1 MPHVIHLES
10 PALSVTLSDRGARL
24 VQLVAKRQNLS
35 LLLDTE
41 QVPTE
46 LIDQFC
52 IGGTVGPFAGRLR
65 QIAPT
70 NAQPAVLLHGNEAA
84 LHRADWMLERGNQP
98 NAATYSISRR
108 HGEGGLPGDRD
119 FRAAYTLSDN
129 SLMIDLSVTTT
140 HDTPISLTNH
150 AYFTLGAT
158 SVSALSLQINAQ
170 SVLLTDGEQCA
181 TGGSMPVA
189 DTPLDFVRERLLSDA
204 LTAYP
209 DGLDHSYVLASDNR
223 DALAPD
229 HVASLTNRAN
239 GVSLDLA
246 TTQPCL
252 QVYTASQLTSPLRP
266 FTAICLE
273 AQGFPNGPNHALG
286 RRESW
291 LAAGQTTT
299 QRIVYRINERSLR
312 H

>member
-1 MPHVIHLES
+1 MSHVIHLES

-35 LLLDTE
+35 LLLDTA
-41 QVPTE
+41 QVSTE

-65 QIAPT
+65 QIDPIDG
-70 NAQPAVLLHGNEAA
+70 QSVVLLHGNEAA
-84 LHRADWMLERGNQP
+84 LHCADWRLEPDSQP
-98 NAATYSISRR
+98 NAATYSVSRR

-119 FRAAYTLSDN
+119 FSVAYTLSDN
-129 SLMIDLSVTTT
+129 SLVIDLSVTTT

-158 SVSALSLQINAQ
+158 SASALSLRIHAQ
-170 SVLLTDGEQCA
+170 SVLLTDSEQCA
-181 TGGSMPVA
+181 TGGSMAVA
-189 DTPLDFVRERLLSDA
+189 GTPLDFASERLLSDT
-204 LTAYP
+204 LMEHP
-209 DGLDHSYVLASDNR
+209 DGLDHSYVLASGGRNS
-223 DALAPD
+223 LAPD
-229 HVASLTNRAN
+229 HVASLSNRAN
-239 GVSLDLA
+239 GISLDIA

-252 QVYTASQLTSPLRP
+252 QVYTASQLTAPLRP
-266 FTAICLE
+266 FSAICLE

-286 RRESW
+286 HSHSW

-299 QRIVYRINERSLR
+299 QRIVYRINERSPTQ
-312 H
+312 

>member
-1 MPHVIHLES
+1 MSNAIHLES
-10 PALSVTLSDRGARL
+10 PALAVTLSNRGARL
-24 VQLVAKRQNLS
+24 VQVVAKRQNLS
-35 LLLDTE
+35 LLLDTA
-41 QVPTE
+41 QVSTE

-52 IGGTVGPFAGRLR
+52 IGGTVGPFASRLR
-65 QIAPT
+65 QIDPIDG
-70 NAQPAVLLHGNEAA
+70 QPVVILHGNEAA
-84 LHRADWMLERGNQP
+84 LHRADWTLEPSSQP

-119 FRAAYTLSDN
+119 FSVAYTLADN
-129 SLMIDLSVTTT
+129 SLVIDLSVTTT

-150 AYFTLGAT
+150 AYFTLGAA
-158 SVSALSLQINAQ
+158 SVRDLSLQINAQ
-170 SVLLTDGEQCA
+170 SVLLTDSEQCA
-181 TGGSMPVA
+181 TGESMAVA
-189 DTPLDFVRERLLSDA
+189 DTPLDFARERLLGDA
-204 LTAYP
+204 LTAYS
-209 DGLDHSYVLASDNR
+209 DGLDHSYVLASGKR
-223 DALAPD
+223 DALVPD

-286 RRESW
+286 RRESL

-299 QRIVYRINERSLR
+299 QRIVYRINEGPLTN
-312 H
+312 

>member
-1 MPHVIHLES
+1 MPNAIHLES
-10 PALSVTLSDRGARL
+10 PALAVTLSNRGARL

-35 LLLDTE
+35 LLLDTA
-41 QVPTE
+41 QVPAE
-46 LIDQFC
+46 LIDRFC

-65 QIAPT
+65 QTDPT
-70 NAQPAVLLHGNEAA
+70 NGQSVVLLHGNKAA
-84 LHRADWMLERGNQP
+84 LHRADWTLETSSQP

-119 FRAAYTLSDN
+119 FSVAYTLSDS
-129 SLMIDLSVTTT
+129 SLVIDLSVTTT

-158 SVSALSLQINAQ
+158 SVRALSLQVNAQ
-170 SVLLTDGEQCA
+170 SVLLTDSDQCA

-189 DTPLDFVRERLLSDA
+189 DTALDFASERLLSDA
-204 LTAYP
+204 LMGHP
-209 DGLDHSYVLASDNR
+209 DGLDHSYVLASGGR
-223 DALAPD
+223 DALASD
-229 HVASLTNRAN
+229 HVASLINQAN
-239 GVSLDLA
+239 GIRLDIV

-252 QVYTASQLTSPLRP
+252 QVYTASQLTAPLRP
-266 FTAICLE
+266 FSAICLE

-286 RRESW
+286 HSDSW

-299 QRIVYRINERSLR
+299 QRIVYRVNERSPTQ
-312 H
+312 

>member
-1 MPHVIHLES
+1 MSNVTHLES
-10 PALSVTLSDRGARL
+10 PILAVTLSNRGARL
-24 VQLVAKRQNLS
+24 VQLVVKRQNLS
-35 LLLDTE
+35 LLLDTA
-41 QVPTE
+41 QVPNE

-65 QIAPT
+65 QIETT
-70 NAQPAVLLHGNEAA
+70 NGQPAVLLHGNEAA
-84 LHRADWMLERGNQP
+84 LHRADWLLEHSSQSNV
-98 NAATYSISRR
+98 AIYTVSRR

-119 FRAAYTLSDN
+119 FRAAYILLDN

-158 SVSALSLQINAQ
+158 SANALSLQMNAQ
-170 SVLLTDGEQCA
+170 SVLLTDSEQCA
-181 TGGSMPVA
+181 TGRSMPVA
-189 DTPLDFVRERLLSDA
+189 DTPLDFSRERLLGDA
-204 LTAYP
+204 LTAFP
-209 DGLDHSYVLASDNR
+209 DGLDHSYVLASGRR
-223 DALAPD
+223 DALARD
-229 HVASLTNRAN
+229 RVAALTNRAN
-239 GVSLDLA
+239 GVSLDIA

-286 RRESW
+286 RSESW
-291 LAAGQTTT
+291 LAAGQTAT
-299 QRIVYRINERSLR
+299 QRIVYRITERPPTQ
-312 H
+312 

>member
-1 MPHVIHLES
+1 MSNVIHLES
-10 PALSVTLSDRGARL
+10 PTLAVTLSNRGARL

-35 LLLDTE
+35 LLIDTAR
-41 QVPTE
+41 VPTE

-65 QIAPT
+65 RVDASNGQT
-70 NAQPAVLLHGNEAA
+70 AVSLHGGEAA
-84 LHRADWMLERGNQP
+84 LHRADWLLEHSSEP
-98 NAATYSISRR
+98 NVAIYTVSRR

-119 FRAAYTLSDN
+119 FSVAYTLSDN
-129 SLMIDLSVTTT
+129 SLVIDLSVTTT

-150 AYFTLGAT
+150 AYFTLGAA

-170 SVLLTDGEQCA
+170 SVLLTDAEQCA

-189 DTPLDFVRERLLSDA
+189 DTPLDFTRERPLSDA
-204 LTAYP
+204 LLANP
-209 DGLDHSYVLASDNR
+209 DGLDHSYVLASGGR
-223 DALAPD
+223 GALAPD
-229 HVASLTNRAN
+229 LVASLSNRAN
-239 GVSLDLA
+239 GIRLDIA

-252 QVYTASQLTSPLRP
+252 QVYTASKLTSPLRP

-286 RRESW
+286 RSESW
-291 LAAGQTTT
+291 VAAGQTTK
-299 QRIVYRINERSLR
+299 QRIVYRITEGSPTQ
-312 H
+312 